1 MGAEDHD
8 KEARRYVA
16 EMDSVYME
24 AERCHKHHK
33 GENALVSS
41 IHRTTERSFCGFNFS
56 GRILFDGG
64 EVRNPGQR
72 CFH

>member
-41 IHRTTERSFCGFNFS
+41 IHRTTEEAFADST
-56 GRILFDGG
+56 LAGG
-64 EVRNPGQR
+64 YCLTVAK
-72 CFH
+72 